1 MMRLALI
8 LVAIPAVRA
17 HAAELE
23 LRFAALERILA
34 EQVFTQDGR
43 HYVRGNKSTHCQF
56 AYLERPHIDA
66 DGDRLR
72 VAARFSGRSAI
83 DVLGGCVGLGDS
95 FDLVLTA
102 APVVRNGAIA
112 LKDVKV
118 TTARDSYYIRRV
130 RAALAQSISKDLKIE
145 VRDQARKLLEQPGGA
160 YQPEL
165 AAFDL
170 TEIRITPDALVLVIE
185 FRMVI
190 K

>member
-1 MMRLALI
+1 MFRLALI
-8 LVAIPAVRA
+8 LLAVPAM
-17 HAAELE
+17 AADLE

-43 HYVRGNKSTHCQF
+43 HYVRGNKSSHCQF
-56 AYLERPHIDA
+56 AYLEKPHIDA
-66 DGDRLR
+66 DGERLR

-95 FDLVLTA
+95 FDLTMTA
-102 APVVRNGAIA
+102 TPVVRNGAIA
-112 LKDVKV
+112 LKDVKI

-130 RAALAQSISKDLKIE
+130 RVALAQSIAKDLKIE

-165 AAFDL
+165 AGIDL
-170 TEIRITPDALVLVIE
+170 NEIRIKTDALVLVIE